1 MARSFI
7 AGLALILSSAAIVS
21 GQVYTVSTVAGN
33 GTPGFADGPAL
44 SSQLDQPG
52 QVFLTGSGSIYIADS
67 LNYRVRLLSGG
78 NLSTIAGNGTPGY
91 GGDAAAATA
100 AFLNNPQAVVVD
112 SSGNIYIADTGNNVI
127 RKVTSGGT
135 ITTYAGNQGFGAGH
149 GGDGGPATNATL
161 CGPLGLAIDSA
172 NNLYIADPSGSQCS
186 GSGLIRKVTASTGAI
201 TTVVGSSAPT
211 LGLLQHPTAI
221 ALDAAGNM
229 YIADSS
235 ASKIFKFTASTGKL
249 STFAGTNFGFSGD
262 GNQAAFAQL
271 GDPQGVAIDA
281 AGNVYI
287 ADSVNNRIRKVATN
301 GIITTI
307 AGTGKQGY
315 TGDGGLATSAQ
326 FYSPDGVALD
336 NAGNVYV
343 SDTHNSVIRVLQPT
357 LPTISSG
364 GVGNAFSFKPQI
376 SPGAF
381 ASVFGTGFGLATIS
395 PAATPNLPTSA
406 GGVSVTVNGLASAL
420 SYVSAGQINFQVPWE
435 TAVGTASV
443 VVTVNGGPSNAL
455 SVPVVSAGPGLY
467 SVAENADFS
476 LNTPSNAAAAGST
489 IIAYLTGSG
498 PVNPT
503 PADGAPSPS
512 NPLAQATSTVTAT
525 IGTATAQV
533 SFVGLTPGTVGLLQ
547 ANIVIP
553 AGLTP
558 GAYPLTVTIGG
569 QASNTASINV
579 K

>member
-52 QVFLTGSGSIYIADS
+52 QVFLTGSGSVYIADG

-78 NLSTIAGNGTPGY
+78 NLSTIAGTGTPGY
-91 GGDAAAATA
+91 GGDTAAATSA
-100 AFLNNPQAVVVD
+100 LLDDPLGVALD
-112 SSGNIYIADTGNNVI
+112 SSGNIYIADTASSVI
-127 RKVTSGGT
+127 RKVTTGGIIST
-135 ITTYAGNQGFGAGH
+135 LAGNFGYGPGFSGDAGA
-149 GGDGGPATNATL
+149 ATNAQL
-161 CGPLGLAIDSA
+161 NAPLGIALDSA
-172 NNLYIADPSGSQCS
+172 GNLYICDSFNA
-186 GSGLIRKVTASTGAI
+186 LIRKVNTSSGII
-201 TTVVGSSAPT
+201 TTAVGNTSAT
-211 LGLLQHPTAI
+211 LGLLKHPTGI
-221 ALDAAGNM
+221 ALDSAGNM

-301 GIITTI
+301 GVITTI

-326 FYSPDGVALD
+326 FYSPDGIAVD

-343 SDTHNSVIRVLQPT
+343 SDTHNAVIRVLQPT

-364 GVGNAFSFKPQI
+364 GVGNAFSFKPQV

-381 ASVFGTGFGLATIS
+381 ASVFGSGFGLTSIS

-406 GGVSVTVNGLASAL
+406 GGVSVTVNGLAAAL

-443 VVTVNGGPSNAL
+443 VVTVNGGPSNTL

-467 SVAENADFS
+467 SIAENADFS
-476 LNTPSNAAAAGST
+476 LNTSSNAAAAGST

-533 SFVGLTPGTVGLLQ
+533 SFVGLTPATVGLLQ

>member
-52 QVFLTGSGSIYIADS
+52 QVFLTSSGSVYIADG

-78 NLSTIAGNGTPGY
+78 NLSTIAGTGLPGY
-91 GGDAAAATA
+91 GGDTAAATSA
-100 AFLNNPQAVVVD
+100 LLDDPLGVALD
-112 SSGNIYIADTGNNVI
+112 SSGNVYIADTASSVI
-127 RKVTSGGT
+127 RKVTTGG
-135 ITTYAGNQGFGAGH
+135 IISTYAGNFGYGP
-149 GGDGGPATNATL
+149 GYSGDALAATNAQL
-161 CGPLGLAIDSA
+161 FAPLGIALDSA
-172 NNLYIADPSGSQCS
+172 GNLYICDSVNA
-186 GSGLIRKVTASTGAI
+186 LIRKVNTAGII
-201 TTVVGSSAPT
+201 TTVVGITSAT
-211 LGLLQHPTAI
+211 LGLLKHPAGI

-315 TGDGGLATSAQ
+315 TGDGGLATNAQ
-326 FYSPDGVALD
+326 FYSPDGIAVD

-343 SDTHNSVIRVLQPT
+343 SDTHNAVIRVLQPT

-364 GVGNAFSFKPQI
+364 GVGNAFSFKPQV

-381 ASVFGTGFGLATIS
+381 ASVFGTGFG
-395 PAATPNLPTSA
+395 
-406 GGVSVTVNGLASAL
+406 
-420 SYVSAGQINFQVPWE
+420 
-435 TAVGTASV
+435 
-443 VVTVNGGPSNAL
+443 
-455 SVPVVSAGPGLY
+455 
-467 SVAENADFS
+467 
-476 LNTPSNAAAAGST
+476 
-489 IIAYLTGSG
+489 
-498 PVNPT
+498 
-503 PADGAPSPS
+503 
-512 NPLAQATSTVTAT
+512 
-525 IGTATAQV
+525 
-533 SFVGLTPGTVGLLQ
+533 
-547 ANIVIP
+547 
-553 AGLTP
+553 
-558 GAYPLTVTIGG
+558 
-569 QASNTASINV
+569 
-579 K
+579 